1 MDAAPLPALG
11 EATTTP
17 PVHDFVTKVNLD
29 DKFIKNQFNNYIV
42 REDYVPRVL
51 RNPSLAKRSRILC
64 YLLRWGAK
72 NAGIQMS
79 SDGYVMV
86 EDLLS
91 SGYFID
97 SSLDD
102 IKKIVE
108 LDDKERFSMATD
120 EASGKPKVRANHGHG
135 IPGIV
140 VTDRK
145 LTARDVPGAV
155 IHLTT
160 QDVQPVP
167 TTGRP
172 IHSCA
177 SHSFCS

>member
-1 MDAAPLPALG
+1 
-11 EATTTP
+11 
-17 PVHDFVTKVNLD
+17 
-29 DKFIKNQFNNYIV
+29 
-42 REDYVPRVL
+42 
-51 RNPSLAKRSRILC
+51 
-64 YLLRWGAK
+64 
-72 NAGIQMS
+72 MS
-79 SDGYVMV
+79 SDGYVRV

-91 SGYFID
+91 SGYFMD

-102 IKKIVE
+102 IRKIVE

-120 EASGKPKVRANHGHG
+120 EASGKSKVRANHGHG

-160 QDVQPVP
+160 QEAWKRIEFEGLSPLRRNCIHFV
-167 TTGRP
+167 GRLP
-172 IHSCA
+172 MPGEKVAGVRPMNRTADSA
-177 SHSFCS
+177 KVRSTYSSSA